1 MEEQKLYSKKEIL
14 GLFKITRQTL
24 NNWRRKGIIQYI
36 KLNDRKFMYYL
47 PKNKIIQENGSPK
60 SL

>member
-1 MEEQKLYSKKEIL
+1 MEDKKLYSKKEIL
-14 GLFKITRQTL
+14 EIFQITRQTL

-47 PKNKIIQENGSPK
+47 PKNKIIQENESSK
-60 SL
+60 NL